1 MSRVHVTSE
10 VGPLRSVLI
19 HSPGRELQAVTPDT
33 RIQYLY
39 DDIIDVAFA
48 RREHA
53 RLRQVLQRFSA
64 VHEVKDLLREVL
76 DLPEAREF
84 LITRTYD
91 RLHSDRV
98 GRMLADMSSD
108 ELATLLIEGGEEE
121 GGPIARCLNAGGYSL
136 PPAPNLFFTRDIGIV
151 IGEHVVIGSMRH
163 SARWSEE
170 MMTKALFRFHP
181 ALEHGGVL
189 YDGSA
194 ERRLNY
200 TLEGG
205 DVHPLRSDLLLVGY
219 SSRSSAAALDHLC
232 DVVFE
237 RTAISDV
244 IVVVM
249 PGEPMAIHL
258 DMIFTQID
266 RELAVVYPPHFF
278 GPGRLAVLHRRRDA
292 DTVGEAENLFAALRS
307 VDYPVEPVFCG
318 GTHRTIQDREQWGS
332 ACNLVTVRPGVALA
346 YQRNMATLGEFAR
359 QGFTVTDAATFLQR
373 DAEPAEGER
382 VIITFEGAELVR
394 GGGGPRCMTMPL
406 VRDEP

>member
-1 MSRVHVTSE
+1 
-10 VGPLRSVLI
+10 
-19 HSPGRELQAVTPDT
+19 
-33 RIQYLY
+33 
-39 DDIIDVAFA
+39 
-48 RREHA
+48 
-53 RLRQVLQRFSA
+53 
-64 VHEVKDLLREVL
+64 
-76 DLPEAREF
+76 
-84 LITRTYD
+84 
-91 RLHSDRV
+91 
-98 GRMLADMSSD
+98 MSSD

>member
-10 VGPLRSVLI
+10 VGPLRTVLI

-64 VHEVKDLLREVL
+64 VYEVKDLLREVL

-98 GRMLADMSSD
+98 GRMLADMSSE
-108 ELATLLIEGGEEE
+108 ELAALLIEGGEEE

-151 IGEHVVIGSMRH
+151 IGDHVVIGSMRH

-181 ALEHGGVL
+181 ALEHAGVL

-232 DVVFE
+232 DIVFE
-237 RTAISDV
+237 RTAINDV
-244 IVVVM
+244 IVVVL

-258 DMIFTQID
+258 DMIFTQVD

-292 DTVGEAENLFAALRS
+292 DSVSEAENLFSALRS
-307 VDYPVEPVFCG
+307 VGYPLEPVLCG
-318 GTHRTIQDREQWGS
+318 GVHRTIQDREQWGS
-332 ACNLVTVRPGVALA
+332 ACNLVAVRPGVALA
-346 YQRNMATLGEFAR
+346 YQRNTATLGELER
-359 QGFTVTDAATFLQR
+359 QGFTVTDSAAFLQR
-373 DAEPAEGER
+373 EGEPPGGAR
-382 VIITFEGAELVR
+382 TIITFEGAELVR